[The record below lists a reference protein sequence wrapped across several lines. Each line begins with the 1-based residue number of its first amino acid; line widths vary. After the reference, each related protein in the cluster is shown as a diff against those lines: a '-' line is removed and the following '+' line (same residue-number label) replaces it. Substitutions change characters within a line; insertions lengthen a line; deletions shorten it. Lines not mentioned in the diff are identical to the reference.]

1 MDDPTWDEIAELFD
15 AALAMPPE
23 RREAHVREVAGDSRL
38 AHDVLAMLAVHD
50 DNDTLAVERL
60 LLAVGGAGDDS
71 ALPPGTRIGT
81 WLLEELAG
89 RGGMGDVYRARR
101 ANAEFEQVVALKL
114 MRPDNGV
121 RDSARR
127 FQAER
132 IALARLTH
140 PNISGIIDG
149 GTHEDGRPWFVMPFI
164 AGALPITRYCEQH
177 HLPLEQR
184 LALFITVAEAVHHA
198 HVRLIVHRD
207 LKPSNIL
214 VDEEGRPVLLD
225 FGIAKIL
232 GSDRPDDAQTK
243 HRLLTPEHAAPEQ
256 VRGEPVSTATD
267 VYGLGV
273 LLYELVAGALPFA
286 GQRLDPHA
294 LERAILEAQPPL
306 PSERSRVH
314 GERSRVRG
322 DLDRIVLM
330 ALRKEPDRRYAS
342 AEQFAQDVRDWL
354 AQLPVRAQRDTL
366 GYRLRRFAQRNRAAV
381 TLGIVAFLL
390 VLVAAAEAARQ
401 AVARGVERDRAR
413 QEAANA
419 EDVVAV
425 LTDLLTQSDP
435 RVIPG
440 GDTMRVA
447 AFLDRAEARLPSLSA
462 QAARQLRLLRV
473 LAEVRASRGEYARAE
488 SLLRAGVSMGGDAP
502 RNGPVELLRVRHA
515 LARVVAQGRD
525 ARTALAMFDS
535 VRRDLAKLPEATDD
549 DVAAVLL
556 DIAGA
561 TRDPDRAWAALD
573 TVVRLRSRGSNED
586 SVQVAQFL
594 DAQATALR
602 QRGHYAEAR
611 RLYQASA
618 AILDRKLARANLTR
632 LGVLGDLAV
641 AELDLANWD
650 AADTLVA
657 EIVRQL
663 PSDSTGI
670 EGRARTMEL
679 WASVHANRG
688 EHARAV
694 REELESIGHLARR
707 LPGGH
712 ELLDNSRRNL
722 AIMLSAS
729 GRPSDGLALL
739 DSVIASRRVAGD
751 SASVAYMSAQRV
763 PMLLRLGRAGEA
775 LRTVAPLTALLPAV
789 PPNSRWHAD
798 AALYLGMASLAN
810 GRAESALPALQRAL
824 TRYEESYSDVHPR
837 RAMARCVTGAA
848 LVTAGRRA
856 EGAPLL
862 VPACDIHRRWGLADP
877 TVVAWGEAAG
887 SR

>member
-1 MDDPTWDEIAELFD
+1 MDNPQWDQIAELFE
-15 AALAMPPE
+15 AALALPPE

-38 AHDVLAMLAVHD
+38 ARNVAAMLAVHD
-50 DNDTLAVERL
+50 DEATLSIERL
-60 LLAVGGAGDDS
+60 LLTVGGAGDEDV
-71 ALPPGTRIGT
+71 LPPGTRIGP
-81 WLLEELAG
+81 WVLEDLAG

-101 ANAEFEQVVALKL
+101 AHAEFEQVVALKL
-114 MRPDNGV
+114 MRPDNGA
-121 RDSARR
+121 RDAARR

-149 GTHEDGRPWFVMPFI
+149 GTAEDGRPWFVMPFI
-164 AGALPITRYCEQH
+164 AGALPITRYCEDH
-177 HLPLEQR
+177 RLSLEQR
-184 LALFITVAEAVHHA
+184 LALFISVAEAVHHA

-214 VDEEGRPVLLD
+214 VDAEGRPFLLD

-232 GSDRPDDAQTK
+232 GTTHPDDAQTK

-273 LLYELVAGALPFA
+273 LLYELVAGTLPFSTR
-286 GQRLDPHA
+286 GLDPHA
-294 LERAILEAQPPL
+294 LERAILDDLPPL
-306 PSERSRVH
+306 PSERSRFRA
-314 GERSRVRG
+314 ERARVRG

-354 AQLPVRAQRDTL
+354 ARLPVRAQRDTVA
-366 GYRLRRFAQRNRAAV
+366 YRLRRFVERNRAAV
-381 TLGIVAFLL
+381 ALGCVAFLL
-390 VLVAAAEAARQ
+390 VAMAATEAARQ
-401 AVARGVERDRAR
+401 AVARGEERDRAR

-419 EDVVAV
+419 EDVVMV

-447 AFLDRAEARLPSLSA
+447 AFLDRAEARLPSLAS

-488 SLLRAGVSMGGDAP
+488 SLLRVGVSLGRESSGIRP
-502 RNGPVELLRVRHA
+502 TEVLRVRHA

-525 ARTALAMFDS
+525 ARAALAMFDS
-535 VRRDLAKLPEATDD
+535 VRRELAQLPGASDV

-556 DIAGA
+556 DIAAA
-561 TRDPDRAWAALD
+561 TRDPDRAWAVLD
-573 TVVRLRSRGSNED
+573 TVVRLRARGNAED

-602 QRGHYAEAR
+602 QRGRYAEAR
-611 RLYQASA
+611 RLYQAAA
-618 AILDRKLARANLTR
+618 AILERKLAPANLTR

-641 AELDLANWD
+641 SELDLANWD

-657 EIVRQL
+657 EIVRRV
-663 PSDSTGI
+663 PPDSTGI
-670 EGRARTMEL
+670 EGRARTLEL

-694 REELESIGHLARR
+694 REERESIGHLTRR
-707 LPGGH
+707 LPPGH
-712 ELLDNSRRNL
+712 ELLDNSWRNL
-722 AIMLSAS
+722 AIMLSAN
-729 GRPSDGLALL
+729 GQPSEGLALL
-739 DSVIASRRVAGD
+739 DSVIASRRAAHD

-763 PMLLRLGRAGEA
+763 PMLLRLGRVAEA
-775 LRTVAPLTALLPAV
+775 MRTVAPLTALLPAV

-798 AALYLGMASLAN
+798 AALYLGMAALAN
-810 GRAESALPALQRAL
+810 GRAESAIPALQLAL
-824 TRYEESYSDVHPR
+824 ARYEGSYSEAHPR

-848 LVTAGRRA
+848 LVAAGR
-856 EGAPLL
+856 GADAASLL
-862 VPACDIHRRWGLADP
+862 EPACDIHARWGLADP
-877 TVVAWGEAAG
+877 TVVAWGLRARA
-887 SR
+887 R